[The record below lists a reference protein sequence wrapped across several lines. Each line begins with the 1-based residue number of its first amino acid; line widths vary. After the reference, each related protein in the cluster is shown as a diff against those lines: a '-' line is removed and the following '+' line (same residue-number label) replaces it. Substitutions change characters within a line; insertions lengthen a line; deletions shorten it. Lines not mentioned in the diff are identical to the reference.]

1 MNEKN
6 TLKELTTLFLKLGI
20 IGFGVP
26 TVHIAKMQN
35 LLQKAY

>member
-6 TLKELTTLFLKLGI
+6 TLKELATLFLKLGI
-20 IGFGVP
+20 IDFGLP

>member
-26 TVHIAKMQN
+26 TVYIAKMQN